1 MIKALPDE
9 PEHVLNL
16 NRMQISIDTYWCDNN
31 GVIHYNDAPVRNKT
45 TQSKNGSVVVYFD
58 NLADRLIEH
67 IRQSKIVVGC
77 VAWLTSADIL
87 RALADVPD
95 GVSIVVQKEDFL
107 RRDIR
112 AQSNWKAELR
122 RLYSALKF
130 PYCRCAMDGLV
141 GSLSTMIDPTIDPIR
156 CVGNHNSNKA
166 PAFPRMHHKFLVFC
180 DSSDGP
186 YRDEDGEPY
195 GVGISPR
202 AVWTGSFN
210 LSYNATL
217 SLENAVLLTD
227 PDLAAAYYHE
237 WEYIMGLSE
246 SLDWDSEWAAPEWR
260 IGS

>member
-16 NRMQISIDTYWCDNN
+16 NGMQISTDTYWYDDN
-31 GVIHYNDAPVRNKT
+31 GVCHYSDSPVRNKT
-45 TQSKNGSVVVYFD
+45 TQSKDGSVVVYFD
-58 NLADRLIEH
+58 NLADHLIGH

-77 VAWLTSADIL
+77 VAWLTSADVL
-87 RALADVPD
+87 RALADVPG

-112 AQSNWKAELR
+112 TRSNWKTELR
-122 RLYSALKF
+122 RLYGALKF
-130 PYCRCAMDGLV
+130 PYFRCAMDGLV
-141 GSLSTMIDPTIDPIR
+141 GSLSCACDPTIDPIR

-180 DSSDGP
+180 DSSDTT
-186 YRDEDGEPY
+186 YSDDDGEPW
-195 GVGISPR
+195 GIRILPR

-210 LSYNATL
+210 LTYNATL
-217 SLENAVLLTD
+217 SLENSVLLTD

-246 SLDWDSEWAAPEWR
+246 SLDWESEWAAPEWR
-260 IGS
+260 IGT